1 MGELADTLR
10 RIPVFARLPLAFDT
24 DALPTDPQSMFATW
38 LNEALSVDV
47 PEPHAMVL
55 STVDEHGR
63 TDARTLILKDV
74 DERGWWFA
82 SSASSPKGIQLAKHA
97 SAALTF
103 YWPTVGRQVRVR
115 GLVGAA
121 DAEVSA
127 RDFLARAPGGR
138 AEALVGRQSEPL
150 RDRAE
155 LRAAFDEAKA
165 RVEADPELV
174 APEWTRY
181 VVRPDEVQFFQGDVE
196 RQHVRVRYQLGEDGW
211 AHTLLWP

>member
-10 RIPVFARLPLAFDT
+10 RIPVFARLPLTFDT
-24 DALPTDPQSMFATW
+24 DALPTDPQRLFTNW
-38 LNEALSVDV
+38 IHEALAADT

-55 STVDEHGR
+55 STVDAHGQP
-63 TDARTLILKDV
+63 DARALILKDV

-82 SSASSPKGIQLAKHA
+82 GSSDSPKGIQLAKHA

-115 GLVGAA
+115 GPVAV
-121 DAEVSA
+121 AEPAVSA

-150 RDRAE
+150 RDRAA
-155 LRAAFDEAKA
+155 LRAALAAAKA
-165 RVEADPELV
+165 RVQADPELV
-174 APEWTRY
+174 APAWTRY
-181 VVRPDEVQFFQGDVE
+181 VVQPNEVQFFQGSAE
-196 RQHVRVRYQLGEDGW
+196 RQHVRVRYQSGEHGW
-211 AHTLLWP
+211 DRTLLWP